1 MDRLLVKIPSS
12 PTTTY
17 WIRSDAIVVGRHP
30 YCDVVLNNNAVSR
43 EHVRILRRRDGV
55 YVEDLQSRN
64 GAWVNGVKISEPTRI
79 YSRDSIQVG
88 DATLVFY
95 SESPNAR
102 RVAKPSVQARRAAL
116 RWRDGEQDRPNITS
130 QLTLN
135 SSSFCDELSASRR
148 STCECEREIRLLEER
163 VRVLL
168 DFARILGKADDVSD
182 LTPRFLTNILQ
193 LFPNADAACVLAPD
207 AKESTERRPVLKLV
221 HYKRRD
227 EENDEPFRVSRAI
240 VKHVVATRS
249 AVVSDAAFEDSRFD
263 SSESIVRSHI
273 CSVMAAP
280 ICDVATDELLGV
292 IQIDART
299 GGRRFEQDEL
309 KLLVAVANQIAVYME
324 NQNYRDARLK
334 EKMERREMEVA
345 NQVQRGFLPVEPPK
359 VDDYEFYDYYCPAKF
374 VGGDYFDYVP
384 LPDGK
389 IAALLGDVSGKGI
402 SASLLMAKLSSEARY
417 GLLLEKSYADAM
429 KRLNRVYSENHWG
442 DRFVTFVLAIL
453 EPATGTVRVYN
464 AGHLY
469 PMVAKTDG
477 TVEVIGEGRNGF
489 PLGIVP
495 DATYEETVYRLAPGE
510 AIALMSDG
518 LPDAMNAADQAL
530 GARGVAELFRNPDGL
545 DAGRLGRR
553 LIVGLLDYVGG
564 APQVDD
570 QCLVVF
576 RRKPIGET
584 ASPLPQAETVETTA
598 TTGTTETA
606 EKTTPETTETVE
618 RTAALETTETTATLE
633 R

>member
-1 MDRLLVKIPSS
+1 MERLLVKIPSS
-12 PTTTY
+12 PPTTY

-95 SESPNAR
+95 SDSPL
-102 RVAKPSVQARRAAL
+102 AL
-116 RWRDGEQDRPNITS
+116 RETVRSERARANSLCWRDGEQDRPNITS
-130 QLTLN
+130 ELTIN
-135 SSSFCDELSASRR
+135 SSSFCGDGVASRR
-148 STCECEREIRLLEER
+148 TVAEYEREIRLLEER

-168 DFARILGKADDVSD
+168 DFARILGKADDISD
-182 LTPRFLTNILQ
+182 LTPRFLTNILR
-193 LFPNADAACVLAPD
+193 LFPSADSACVLAPD
-207 AKESTERRPVLKLV
+207 AKESTATRPVLKLV

-227 EENDEPFRVSRAI
+227 EESDEPFRVSRAI

-280 ICDVATDELLGV
+280 ICDVATNEILGV

-324 NQNYRDARLK
+324 NQNYRDARLR
-334 EKMERREMEVA
+334 EKMERREMEFA
-345 NQVQRGFLPVEPPK
+345 TQVQRGFLPVELPK
-359 VDDYEFYDYYCPAKF
+359 VENYDFYDYYCPAKF
-374 VGGDYFDYVP
+374 VGGDYFDYIP

-389 IAALLGDVSGKGI
+389 LAILLGDVSGKGI

-417 GLLLEKSYADAM
+417 GLLLEKNYAAVM
-429 KRLNRVYSENHWG
+429 ERLNRVYSENRWG

-453 EPATGTVRVYN
+453 EPETGTLRVYN

-469 PMVAKTDG
+469 PMVAKTNG
-477 TVEVIGEGRNGF
+477 TVEFIGEGRNGF
-489 PLGIVP
+489 PLGVVP
-495 DATYEETVYRLAPGE
+495 DATYEETVYPLAPGD
-510 AIALMSDG
+510 AVALMSDG
-518 LPDAMNAADQAL
+518 VPDAINVADEAL
-530 GARGVAELFRNPDGL
+530 GGRGVSELFRNPDGL
-545 DAGRLGRR
+545 DAVRLGRR
-553 LIVGLLDYVGG
+553 LVVGVLEYVGG
-564 APQVDD
+564 AQQVDD

-576 RRKPIGET
+576 RRKPVGEAA
-584 ASPLPQAETVETTA
+584 ASEATV
-598 TTGTTETA
+598 
-606 EKTTPETTETVE
+606 KTS
-618 RTAALETTETTATLE
+618 LDD
-633 R
+633 